1 MNVNE
6 LKLYSYWRSSAAYR
20 VRIALNLKE
29 LEYDLMPVHLIKDG
43 GQQHSKQYHA
53 LNPQELIPTLVHG
66 QRILSQSLAIIEY
79 LDETFTDVPLLPA
92 LPRDRARVRALAQTI
107 ACDVHPLGNLRVMNY
122 LGEHFGADQDA
133 KDQWMRHWMSAGFAA
148 LEESLTENTARG
160 LFCEGDRPGLADCL
174 LVPQM
179 YNARR
184 YKLELKNYPILLEIE
199 KHCLDLDAFDQAR
212 PENQPDANS

>member
-1 MNVNE
+1 M
-6 LKLYSYWRSSAAYR
+6 KLYTYYRSSAAYR
-20 VRIALNLKE
+20 VRIALHLKR
-29 LEYDLMPVHLIKDG
+29 LTYDAVPVHLTRTG
-43 GQQHSKQYHA
+43 GEQRQPDYLA
-53 LNPQELIPTLVHG
+53 LNPAGLVPTLDDDGVV
-66 QRILSQSLAIIEY
+66 LTQSLAIIEY